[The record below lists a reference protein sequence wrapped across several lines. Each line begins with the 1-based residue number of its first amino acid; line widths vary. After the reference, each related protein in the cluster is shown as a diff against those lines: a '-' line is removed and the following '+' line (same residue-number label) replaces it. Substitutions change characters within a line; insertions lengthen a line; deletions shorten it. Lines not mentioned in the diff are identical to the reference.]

1 MLKELAIKYA
11 PKHTEGVVF
20 SHGFSF
26 MGECT
31 TPSKTLNKLKSLLN
45 TGKEI
50 CCSKIE
56 DVANSK
62 KLGVVG
68 CFIVGEV
75 VIMANDDIST
85 YITSDGTRDIPVWK
99 VPNIE
104 ESLVADYNDLT
115 AKDKYCEIIVKPTK
129 IVGYWAR
136 KKVSDR
142 YDVKDV
148 KEFETLVGPD
158 NITYI

>member
-11 PKHTEGVVF
+11 PRNTEGVVF

-31 TPSKTLNKLKSLLN
+31 TPSKTLNKLKNLLN

-56 DVANSK
+56 DVANCK
-62 KLGVVG
+62 TLGVVG
-68 CFIVGEV
+68 CFVTGEV
-75 VIMANDDIST
+75 VIMANNDIST
-85 YITSDGTRDIPVWK
+85 YIKEDGTRDIPDWK
-99 VPNIE
+99 VFNIE
-104 ESLVADYNDLT
+104 NSLVADYNDLV
-115 AKDKYCEIIVKPTK
+115 AKDEYCEIILKPTK
-129 IVGYWAR
+129 IVGYWVR
-136 KKVSDR
+136 KEISK
-142 YDVKDV
+142 YDVDDV
-148 KEFETLVGPD
+148 KEFETLVGTQ